1 MALVAER
8 MLHIPEGINYECT
21 GCGNCCLAWPVPV
34 TAEDHERIAG
44 LSDSELAPLP
54 GRFRELHS
62 SEAKLQA
69 FTHTLEKRADGRC
82 EFLTA
87 DNRCWLH
94 LNYGADMK
102 PAMCQ
107 LFPYTFTE
115 TPSGVY
121 ASVSF
126 ASSGA
131 LLNSGRALSE
141 QADFLQRKWQQ
152 FRRLFPKVA
161 PDWSCVQLID
171 GCLIDWD
178 QYLNLEREL
187 LRLIRFQ
194 GQKRIDRCLLDCSR
208 FLARTVPPGSEL
220 ERDLQIEARP
230 KMIDQI
236 IVRHL
241 FDLYFPDDVFNC
253 DADELDAQGLGKQ
266 LVDPPAALTLQCG
279 GVSYSFGDLNGFSL
293 GNLDPQSEDMLARF
307 VYCRIFSKLY
317 FAAGFA
323 NLSLLAGIHH
333 LAIIMAMLRFKLKII
348 TLRDKGRRPDFYEVA
363 EVLRALERR
372 LTQVHFSREA
382 TAALE
387 VLLTSPERAER
398 ILSLAY

>member
-1 MALVAER
+1 
-8 MLHIPEGINYECT
+8 
-21 GCGNCCLAWPVPV
+21 
-34 TAEDHERIAG
+34 
-44 LSDSELAPLP
+44 
-54 GRFRELHS
+54 
-62 SEAKLQA
+62 
-69 FTHTLEKRADGRC
+69 
-82 EFLTA
+82 
-87 DNRCWLH
+87 
-94 LNYGADMK
+94 
-102 PAMCQ
+102 
-107 LFPYTFTE
+107 
-115 TPSGVY
+115 
-121 ASVSF
+121 
-126 ASSGA
+126 
-131 LLNSGRALSE
+131 
-141 QADFLQRKWQQ
+141 
-152 FRRLFPKVA
+152 LFPKVA
-161 PDWSCVQLID
+161 PDWSSTQLID
-171 GCLIDWD
+171 GYLIDWD
-178 QYLNLEREL
+178 EYLNLEREL

-220 ERDLQIEARP
+220 ERGLQIEARP

-241 FDLYFPDDVFNC
+241 FDLYFPDDAFNC

-372 LTQVHFSREA
+372 LTQVHSSREA